1 MHNIAEELRL
11 LFASGYPLVYMV
23 THEEERGRRLIL
35 EALTPLGHDARVW
48 NCAGGDPIIPGVA
61 AAPVA
66 PTGPG
71 AALAADNRDPLRLLS
86 SLRTAEAGAT
96 VLCDF
101 HVYLGDPAV
110 VRRLR
115 ELLPVLERV
124 RHTLIIL
131 SPVLLIPAELEK
143 DVAIIDVPLPNP
155 AELDTLLQRVCDEE
169 KVIFPE
175 DFLTGVIRAARGL
188 TENEA
193 RRVFTKALRKGG
205 GFKLDD
211 LSLIVEEKKQAIR
224 KSEVLDFFDLDED
237 LDQVGGME
245 EVKRWVRHRSKAFDD
260 EAARYGLPAPKGLL
274 LIGVQGCGK
283 SLTAKAVAGTFHL
296 PLVRLDLAAVFG
308 SSSPESAMRRAIVV
322 AESLAPVVLW
332 VDEIEKG
339 FAETGAGGGSSTR
352 VFGSFITW
360 LQEKQAPVFVVAT
373 ANEVEQLPPELLRKG
388 RFDEIFFVD
397 LPDVHERTSILA
409 IHLKKRKRDPR
420 AFDLDT
426 LARQSE
432 HFSGAEL
439 EQGVL
444 AGMFRAFA
452 GKREVQTRDI
462 QQELDL
468 IVPLY
473 VTYEEKIKSLR
484 EWAKTRTRR
493 ASLDQSLVDLFE
505 KE

>member
-1 MHNIAEELRL
+1 M
-11 LFASGYPLVYMV
+11 
-23 THEEERGRRLIL
+23 
-35 EALTPLGHDARVW
+35 
-48 NCAGGDPIIPGVA
+48 
-61 AAPVA
+61 
-66 PTGPG
+66 
-71 AALAADNRDPLRLLS
+71 
-86 SLRTAEAGAT
+86 
-96 VLCDF
+96 
-101 HVYLGDPAV
+101 
-110 VRRLR
+110 
-115 ELLPVLERV
+115 
-124 RHTLIIL
+124 
-131 SPVLLIPAELEK
+131 
-143 DVAIIDVPLPNP
+143 
-155 AELDTLLQRVCDEE
+155 
-169 KVIFPE
+169 
-175 DFLTGVIRAARGL
+175 
-188 TENEA
+188 
-193 RRVFTKALRKGG
+193 FTKALRKGG

-245 EVKRWVRHRSKAFDD
+245 EVKRWVHRRSQAFDD

-308 SSSPESAMRRAIVV
+308 SASPESSMRRAIPGGRI
-322 AESLAPVVLW
+322 A
-332 VDEIEKG
+332 
-339 FAETGAGGGSSTR
+339 GAGRAVGGRNRKRLCRDGRRRRQLDPRVSAASSPGCRRSRPRSLWWPRPTRSNSCRPSSCAKDDSTRSFSSTCPMCTNVNR
-352 VFGSFITW
+352 SFPYI
-360 LQEKQAPVFVVAT
+360 
-373 ANEVEQLPPELLRKG
+373 LRNA
-388 RFDEIFFVD
+388 
-397 LPDVHERTSILA
+397 SA
-409 IHLKKRKRDPR
+409 IRA

-452 GKREVQTRDI
+452 GKREVNTRDI

-484 EWAKTRTRR
+484 EWAKTRARR
-493 ASLDQSLVDLFE
+493 ASLDQSLVDLFD

>member
-1 MHNIAEELRL
+1 
-11 LFASGYPLVYMV
+11 
-23 THEEERGRRLIL
+23 
-35 EALTPLGHDARVW
+35 
-48 NCAGGDPIIPGVA
+48 
-61 AAPVA
+61 
-66 PTGPG
+66 
-71 AALAADNRDPLRLLS
+71 
-86 SLRTAEAGAT
+86 
-96 VLCDF
+96 
-101 HVYLGDPAV
+101 
-110 VRRLR
+110 
-115 ELLPVLERV
+115 
-124 RHTLIIL
+124 
-131 SPVLLIPAELEK
+131 
-143 DVAIIDVPLPNP
+143 
-155 AELDTLLQRVCDEE
+155 
-169 KVIFPE
+169 
-175 DFLTGVIRAARGL
+175 
-188 TENEA
+188 
-193 RRVFTKALRKGG
+193 
-205 GFKLDD
+205 
-211 LSLIVEEKKQAIR
+211 
-224 KSEVLDFFDLDED
+224 
-237 LDQVGGME
+237 ME
-245 EVKRWVRHRSKAFDD
+245 EVKRWVRHRSQAFDD

-308 SSSPESAMRRAIVV
+308 SGSPESAMRRAILV

-360 LQEKQAPVFVVAT
+360 LQEKQAPAFVVAT

-397 LPDVHERTSILA
+397 LPDVHERKSILS
-409 IHLKKRKRDPR
+409 IHLNKRKRDPH

-484 EWAKTRTRR
+484 EWAKTRARR
-493 ASLDQSLVDLFE
+493 ASLDQSLVDLFD

>member
-1 MHNIAEELRL
+1 MHNITEELRL
-11 LFASGYPLVYMV
+11 LFTSAYPLVYMV

-35 EALTPLGHDARVW
+35 EALAPLGHDARVW
-48 NCAGGDPIIPGVA
+48 NCAGGDPIVTGGH
-61 AAPVA
+61 AAPAA

-71 AALAADNRDPLRLLS
+71 AALVSDNRDPLRLLS
-86 SLRTAEAGAT
+86 SLRTAETGVT

-110 VRRLR
+110 VRRMR
-115 ELLPVLERV
+115 ELLPVLERAK
-124 RHTLIIL
+124 HTLVIL
-131 SPVLLIPAELEK
+131 SPVLVIPSELEK
-143 DVAIIDVPLPNP
+143 DLAIIDVPLPSP
-155 AELDTLLQRVCDEE
+155 AELDALLRRVCDEE
-169 KVIFPE
+169 QVIFPE
-175 DFLTGVIRAARGL
+175 DFLNGVIRAARGL

-211 LSLIVEEKKQAIR
+211 LTLIVEEKKQAIR
-224 KSEVLDFFDLDED
+224 KSDVLDFFDLDED
-237 LDQVGGME
+237 LDQVGGLE

-283 SLTAKAVAGTFHL
+283 SLTAKAVAGAFRL

-308 SSSPESAMRRAIVV
+308 SASPEISMRRAIQV

-339 FAETGAGGGSSTR
+339 FAETGAGGSSTR

-373 ANEVEQLPPELLRKG
+373 ANEVEHLPPELLRKG

-397 LPDVHERTSILA
+397 LPDVHERASILS
-409 IHLKKRKRDPR
+409 IHLKKRKRDP
-420 AFDLDT
+420 AKFEVDT

-473 VTYEEKIKSLR
+473 VMYEEKIKALR